1 MAVSLDAEIASV
13 LNFVSIAPALW
24 LEREHANLVFS
35 QHLAHIDEKAA
46 GMVPNAEALV
56 THPQLLYALAPAGA
70 KLLTLVSPN
79 DSLRAKV

>member
-1 MAVSLDAEIASV
+1 MSLDAEIASV

-56 THPQLLYALAPAGA
+56 KHPQLLYALAPAGA